1 MPECEI
7 CFHPYST
14 TRKPLILPC
23 GHTCCSHCLKL
34 QVKSF
39 IVKCAFC
46 LKDFPARFDDF
57 PVNYQLL
64 EELQQPIKNDY
75 SEEIAKLQEDIHEL
89 YQIEEKLNH
98 TSTDFET
105 ASKTCEEEISFCVKS
120 IIQSI
125 EHAKDQL
132 IQKVQNINQLNQKKI
147 SQLKQDII
155 SSIQRH
161 TKLLKVLVDSINSN
175 TNLSSS
181 IIIDLKTLK
190 STPKI
195 NLSLQRTY
203 YDHLGSLMS
212 SYITESLAK
221 NLNLAVEDIL
231 IHERIENSVK
241 PKPDSMKDEAWRN
254 YEGDDIANIGRR
266 GRGMRRGTGRG
277 RGRGRTGRFPR
288 GGIELDRFDGSQHDD
303 YDEAKGELDDESVDS
318 NHSVEVFRGRE
329 RGNRGNHAMRMG
341 SVDKR
346 HAHANSGVQQNKIII
361 PPSAYK
367 VFEDRKYRD
376 EVLNFEE
383 PVRQRSN
390 WYIKLGP
397 NLKLLP
403 KFVTKQI
410 DEFYLNDP
418 IIRIF
423 NNGKISNIA
432 NTDLM
437 MYYEIDGEGNTLST
451 HPLVKR

>member
-1 MPECEI
+1 
-7 CFHPYST
+7 
-14 TRKPLILPC
+14 
-23 GHTCCSHCLKL
+23 
-34 QVKSF
+34 
-39 IVKCAFC
+39 
-46 LKDFPARFDDF
+46 
-57 PVNYQLL
+57 
-64 EELQQPIKNDY
+64 
-75 SEEIAKLQEDIHEL
+75 
-89 YQIEEKLNH
+89 
-98 TSTDFET
+98 
-105 ASKTCEEEISFCVKS
+105 
-120 IIQSI
+120 
-125 EHAKDQL
+125 
-132 IQKVQNINQLNQKKI
+132 
-147 SQLKQDII
+147 
-155 SSIQRH
+155 
-161 TKLLKVLVDSINSN
+161 
-175 TNLSSS
+175 
-181 IIIDLKTLK
+181 
-190 STPKI
+190 
-195 NLSLQRTY
+195 
-203 YDHLGSLMS
+203 
-212 SYITESLAK
+212 
-221 NLNLAVEDIL
+221 
-231 IHERIENSVK
+231 
-241 PKPDSMKDEAWRN
+241 MKDEAWRN